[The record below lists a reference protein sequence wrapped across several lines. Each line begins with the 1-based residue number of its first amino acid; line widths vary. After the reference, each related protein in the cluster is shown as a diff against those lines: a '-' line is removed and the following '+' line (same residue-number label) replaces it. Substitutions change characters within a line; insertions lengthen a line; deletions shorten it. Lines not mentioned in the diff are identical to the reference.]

1 MPRHP
6 PTEPTDYAE
15 RETLVAAL
23 AKEIQ
28 TPSHIG
34 QPIIVEKLATGTQSI
49 ITDVIWDQ
57 WEGCPR
63 ELRAD
68 IIVDAY
74 EKTLGAEYR
83 EKISL
88 ALGVTVPEAVAMGL
102 LPYGV
107 RPARRLAPVQ
117 PSEEEYRRAMVD
129 AGASTLSGAR
139 WPILRCATLEDAEAT
154 QDYLQQILA
163 DSNWII
169 VQEVDPGDAASG
181 Q

>member
-6 PTEPTDYAE
+6 PTEPTEYAE
-15 RETLVAAL
+15 RETLVNEL
-23 AKEIQ
+23 AKEIHE
-28 TPSHIG
+28 PRPVG
-34 QPIIVEKLATGTQSI
+34 QPIILENSGTGTRSI
-49 ITDVIWDQ
+49 LTHVIWDR
-57 WEGCPR
+57 WEECPR

-68 IIVDAY
+68 IILDAY
-74 EKTLGAEYR
+74 EKSLGVGYR

-88 ALGVTVPEAVAMGL
+88 ALGVTVPEAVAIGL
-102 LPYGV
+102 LPYAV
-107 RPARRLAPVQ
+107 RPALRLAPAQ
-117 PSEEEYRRAMVD
+117 PSQEEYRRAMVE

-154 QDYLQQILA
+154 QDYLRQSLA